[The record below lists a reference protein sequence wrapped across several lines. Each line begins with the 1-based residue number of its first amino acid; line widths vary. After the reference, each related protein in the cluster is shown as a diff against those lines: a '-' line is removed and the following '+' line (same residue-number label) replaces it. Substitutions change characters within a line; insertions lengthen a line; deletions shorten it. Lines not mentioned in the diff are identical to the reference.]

1 MKQTFGLVF
10 SIHLR
15 RQTGRFLLPAKK
27 RDGSTRLPLRR
38 LCMLPFALRP
48 LDCCDLT
55 CMIPE
60 MRSARL
66 RFIFRVPG
74 SVTRWMRSM
83 LEPRQLQEQLRAF
96 FGKPRHTGYV
106 TPNGN
111 SHHQRLIVW
120 FSREVATGVHL
131 SRGAETRGEPS
142 GALARVGEIVR
153 AGLTTR
159 VPHHLLGR
167 PNLQLS
173 RLKNG
178 EAYRDC

>member
-1 MKQTFGLVF
+1 
-10 SIHLR
+10 
-15 RQTGRFLLPAKK
+15 
-27 RDGSTRLPLRR
+27 
-38 LCMLPFALRP
+38 
-48 LDCCDLT
+48 
-55 CMIPE
+55 
-60 MRSARL
+60 
-66 RFIFRVPG
+66 
-74 SVTRWMRSM
+74 MRSM

-111 SHHQRLIVW
+111 SHNQRLIVW

-178 EAYRDC
+178 EAYRDCDVFGHAPIAKFAQPELASRSVRPLLREISECVES

>member
-96 FGKPRHTGYV
+96 FGKLRHTGYV

-131 SRGAETRGEPS
+131 SRGAETW
-142 GALARVGEIVR
+142 GALATVGRNCQSGVFDHTR
-153 AGLTTR
+153 PAPTTW
-159 VPHHLLGR
+159 
-167 PNLQLS
+167 
-173 RLKNG
+173 
-178 EAYRDC
+178 